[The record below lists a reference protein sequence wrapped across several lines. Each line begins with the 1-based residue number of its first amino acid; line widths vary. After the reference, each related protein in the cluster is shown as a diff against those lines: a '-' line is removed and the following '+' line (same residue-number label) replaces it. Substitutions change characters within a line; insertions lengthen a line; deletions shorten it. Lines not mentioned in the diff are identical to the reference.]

1 MDLLKLLDIFLNA
14 ALVELGAHGSAVS
27 SPSGSDLT
35 ICGAF
40 WVKKQMFLV
49 TAILHIPLTKL
60 LPPLFYTECNLRPES
75 D

>member
-1 MDLLKLLDIFLNA
+1 MDLLKLLDIFLNV

-40 WVKKQMFLV
+40 
-49 TAILHIPLTKL
+49 
-60 LPPLFYTECNLRPES
+60 
-75 D
+75 